1 VPPPDEAFLTWHWR
15 GMKKPI
21 VICLTGTKAYLASKI
36 IKDSLFKM
44 ILANNLKDAAEKVVG
59 VAEIVKPLTFGNL

>member
-1 VPPPDEAFLTWHWR
+1 
-15 GMKKPI
+15 MKKPI